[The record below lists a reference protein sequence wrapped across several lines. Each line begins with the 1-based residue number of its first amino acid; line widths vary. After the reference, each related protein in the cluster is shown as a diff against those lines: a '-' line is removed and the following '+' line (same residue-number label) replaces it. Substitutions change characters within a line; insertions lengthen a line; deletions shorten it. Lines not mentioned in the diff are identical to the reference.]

1 MGIPESQLDTWSH
14 QGSVK
19 QSSDTYGTVKRSLEA
34 TDTKYADKSFAV
46 FLQGS
51 YGNDTNIYAES
62 DVDVIIRL
70 DSIYFYDT
78 SELKPEDLQ
87 TFQSGFVAGTY
98 SYADYKSHVIAALQ
112 KSFGQDDVK
121 PGKKAVKIKAN
132 GNRRNADVVV
142 ATEFRRYYSTASGP
156 QFYQGICFLLRMAR
170 GLPTI
175 RATILRTVRQS
186 IRQQTNGSSR
196 WCESSRTCEAS
207 SWTMASSR
215 PEALRPI
222 TLRGS
227 CTTCRTIN
235 SAKVMVTRS
244 WRLSIGYC
252 KRTVPS
258 SSART
263 RDTTWSGTVSR
274 SVGHA
279 RIAKTSSTKSLS
291 SGTTGCSIA
300 LLVYAPSGIPTISRF
315 DHPGLVRVGHSLL
328 LPASAARNHPRVCIR
343 PLRSE

>member
-156 QFYQGICFLLRMAR
+156 QFYQGICFFTPD
-170 GLPTI
+170 G
-175 RATILRTVRQS
+175 
-186 IRQQTNGSSR
+186 
-196 WCESSRTCEAS
+196 
-207 SWTMASSR
+207 
-215 PEALRPI
+215 
-222 TLRGS
+222 
-227 CTTCRTIN
+227 
-235 SAKVMVTRS
+235 
-244 WRLSIGYC
+244 
-252 KRTVPS
+252 
-258 SSART
+258 
-263 RDTTWSGTVSR
+263 
-274 SVGHA
+274 A
-279 RIAKTSSTKSLS
+279 RIANYPSYHSANCTTKHQATNQWFKPMVRILKNMRSK
-291 SGTTGCSIA
+291 
-300 LLVYAPSGIPTISRF
+300 LVDDGVLAAGSAPSYYIE
-315 DHPGLVRVGHSLL
+315 GLLYNVPNDKFGKSYGDTFV
-328 LPASAARNHPRVCIR
+328 AAFNWILQADRTKFVCANER
-343 PLRSE
+343 YYL